1 MENPNI
7 QFPDYI
13 QKGKDAQPAY
23 KLVKKMGMLFVGLLC
38 FALILWGAQSNTT
51 NANVTEEDYY
61 SSTTIT
67 AQTAYNSAT
76 LSRIS
81 AEEALAQAEVAYDN
95 AYFAEANSMKA
106 LAMAKYS
113 DLLVAGYDVCSD
125 RMLELGEKAGV
136 EKPACDFQ

>member
-23 KLVKKMGMLFVGLLC
+23 KLVKKIGIIGLGLFL
-38 FALILWGAQSNTT
+38 FACVLWGIQVNTT
-51 NANVTEEDYY
+51 KANMTEEDYY

-113 DLLVAGYDVCSD
+113 DLLVAGYDICSD
-125 RMLELGEKAGV
+125 RMLELGQKAGV